1 MSRMKAMEQK
11 LDSQQQAVASANSQS
26 SAQLNSFQPRFS
38 GGIGRGYIYNK
49 DSQQNSRRSSNF
61 RGGHRGDTS
70 GRSANRRN
78 AGTEGAQNLNL

>member
-38 GGIGRGYIYNK
+38 GGIGRGYGRTK
-49 DSQQNSRRSSNF
+49 GW
-61 RGGHRGDTS
+61 RGGLGRGY
-70 GRSANRRN
+70 
-78 AGTEGAQNLNL
+78 